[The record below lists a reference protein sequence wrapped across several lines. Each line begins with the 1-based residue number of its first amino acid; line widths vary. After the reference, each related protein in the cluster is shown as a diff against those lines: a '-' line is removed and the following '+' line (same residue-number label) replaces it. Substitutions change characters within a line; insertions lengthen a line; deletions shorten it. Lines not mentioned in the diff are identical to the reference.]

1 MLVNL
6 LSPPKLLRR
15 YSMDVL
21 DLRTVDVTKRNR
33 LDFSLY
39 ISEADFEDL
48 IRILS
53 DARSRATELAASI
66 GARLGTEHR
75 LAELANAA
83 SSRIEN
89 MLREVR
95 VSATESSEPAGGLA
109 ELQGALQ
116 SEVQPVSPAPT
127 SPTQPPARPDP
138 TAAIAAQAGLEP
150 EHWLLMFI
158 RDLTAQL
165 GSSGGIN
172 FEVAERLLQ
181 QRKDDFLR
189 DFLIARRMYRT
200 YPRLFPELQ
209 AAEGQATPKTLPQ

>member
-1 MLVNL
+1 MYVLG
-6 LSPPKLLRR
+6 LRP
-15 YSMDVL
+15 
-21 DLRTVDVTKRNR
+21 VDVTKRNR

-95 VSATESSEPAGGLA
+95 ISARESFEPADGLA

-116 SEVQPVSPAPT
+116 SEVQLVSPPPL
-127 SPTQPPARPDP
+127 SPSEQPAAQPDP
-138 TAAIAAQAGLEP
+138 TAAIIAAQAGLEP
-150 EHWLLMFI
+150 EHWLLTFVK
-158 RDLTAQL
+158 DLMAQL
-165 GSSGGIN
+165 GTSGGIN

-181 QRKDDFLR
+181 QRKDEFLR

-209 AAEGQATPKTLPQ
+209 GAEGQPPTKTLQQ

>member
-1 MLVNL
+1 MYVLG
-6 LSPPKLLRR
+6 LRP
-15 YSMDVL
+15 
-21 DLRTVDVTKRNR
+21 VDVTKRNR

-39 ISEADFEDL
+39 ISEADFEQL

-66 GARLGTEHR
+66 GSRLGSEHR

-83 SSRIEN
+83 SLRIEN

-95 VSATESSEPAGGLA
+95 ISATESSEPAGGLA

-116 SEVQPVSPAPT
+116 SEVQPVSPPSLT
-127 SPTQPPARPDP
+127 PSEQTPARPDP

-150 EHWLLMFI
+150 EHWLLMFVK
-158 RDLTAQL
+158 DVMAQL
-165 GSSGGIN
+165 GTSGGIN

-181 QRKDDFLR
+181 QRKDEFLR

-209 AAEGQATPKTLPQ
+209 GAESPADSTTLPQ

>member
-1 MLVNL
+1 
-6 LSPPKLLRR
+6 
-15 YSMDVL
+15 
-21 DLRTVDVTKRNR
+21 
-33 LDFSLY
+33 LY
-39 ISEADFEDL
+39 ICEADFADL

-53 DARSRATELAASI
+53 DARSRATELATFI

-95 VSATESSEPAGGLA
+95 ISATEASEPAGGLA

-116 SEVQPVSPAPT
+116 SEVQLVSPPPL
-127 SPTQPPARPDP
+127 SPSEQSAAQPDP
-138 TAAIAAQAGLEP
+138 TIAIASQAGLEP
-150 EHWLLMFI
+150 EHWLLTFVN
-158 RDLTAQL
+158 DLMAQL
-165 GSSGGIN
+165 ATSGGIS

-181 QRKDDFLR
+181 QRKDEFLR

-209 AAEGQATPKTLPQ
+209 GAEGQPAPKTLPQ